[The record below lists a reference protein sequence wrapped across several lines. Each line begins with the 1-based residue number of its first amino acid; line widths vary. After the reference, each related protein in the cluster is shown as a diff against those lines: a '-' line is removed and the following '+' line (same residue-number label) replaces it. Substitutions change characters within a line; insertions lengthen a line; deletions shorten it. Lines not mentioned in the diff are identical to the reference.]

1 MKNQVLITPAKY
13 LRGEITLPGDK
24 SITHRAIIFSSIAEG
39 RSYLKGMQ
47 RGKDCLAT
55 LKCMRGMG
63 VPIREEEKEV
73 IIEGVGLGG
82 LKEPEDVLNCENSGT
97 TMRLLAG
104 LLAGQ
109 RFYSVLSG
117 DEFLRKRPMK
127 RIVKPLREMGAK
139 IEGREKGN
147 FPPLTIVGGE
157 LKGINYSSLIASAQ
171 VKSCLLLAGMYAE
184 GETFVRE
191 PYKSRDHTERMMQ
204 YLGIPVKVKGLEV
217 QIGSKKSRK
226 SRRSFKGKSFYIPG
240 DISAGAFFIGA
251 AVSLPG
257 SRVKLSN
264 VGLNPTRRGFLDVLL
279 KMGAEIKISNFKKIC
294 EEEVGDIEVKGG
306 NNLRGVVV
314 QGEMIPRL
322 IDEIPILTVVSCF
335 AQGDTLIKDAG
346 ELRVKETDR
355 IRAMV
360 SELKKMGADIEER
373 EDGMLISG
381 RNKLKGTLVNSW
393 GDHRIAMALTIA
405 GLRCEGETTVTD
417 TQCIDTSFPEFQ
429 KTLREL
435 EKT

>member
-1 MKNQVLITPAKY
+1 LKNQVLITPAKY

-24 SITHRAIIFSSIAEG
+24 SITHRAIILSSIAEG
-39 RSYLKGMQ
+39 KSELKGVQ

-55 LKCMRGMG
+55 LKCIEQME
-63 VPIREEEKEV
+63 VPAREGEKEV
-73 IIEGVGLGG
+73 IIEGVGLEG
-82 LKEPEDVLNCENSGT
+82 LKEPEDVLNCGNSGT

-117 DEFLRKRPMK
+117 DKFLRKRPMK
-127 RIVKPLREMGAK
+127 RIVDPLREMGAK

-157 LKGINYSSLIASAQ
+157 LKGINYLSPIASAQ
-171 VKSCLLLAGMYAE
+171 VKSCLLLAGLYAK
-184 GETFVRE
+184 GKTFVKE

-204 YLGIPVKVKGLEV
+204 YLGISIRAKGLEV
-217 QIGSKKSRK
+217 QLEGEK

-264 VGLNPTRRGFLDVLL
+264 VGLNPTRKGFLDVLL
-279 KMGAEIKISNFKKIC
+279 KMGAEVKISNFKKIC
-294 EEEVGDIEVKGG
+294 EEEVGDIEVRGG
-306 NNLRGVVV
+306 NNLRGVVI

-355 IRAMV
+355 IRAIV

-373 EDGMLISG
+373 KDGMLIRG
-381 RNKLKGTLVNSW
+381 GNKLRGALVKSW
-393 GDHRIAMALTIA
+393 GDHRIAMALAIA
-405 GLRCEGETTVTD
+405 GLRCEGETTIAD

-429 KTLREL
+429 KTLKEL
-435 EKT
+435 EKV

>member
-24 SITHRAIIFSSIAEG
+24 SITHRAIILSSIAEG
-39 RSYLKGMQ
+39 KSELKGVQ

-55 LKCMRGMG
+55 LKCIEQMG
-63 VPIREEEKEV
+63 VPVREGEKEV
-73 IIEGVGLGG
+73 IIEGVGLEG
-82 LKEPEDVLNCENSGT
+82 LKEPEDVLNCGNSGT

-117 DEFLRKRPMK
+117 DKFLRKRPMK
-127 RIVKPLREMGAK
+127 RIVDPLREMGAK

-157 LKGINYSSLIASAQ
+157 LKGINYLSPIASAQ
-171 VKSCLLLAGMYAE
+171 VKSCLLLAGLYAK
-184 GETFVRE
+184 GKTFVKE

-204 YLGIPVKVKGLEV
+204 YLGISIRTKGLEV
-217 QIGSKKSRK
+217 QLEGEK

-264 VGLNPTRRGFLDVLL
+264 VGLNPTRKGFIDVLL
-279 KMGAEIKISNFKKIC
+279 KMGAEVKISNFKKIC
-294 EEEVGDIEVKGG
+294 EEEVGDIEVRGG
-306 NNLRGVVV
+306 NNLRGVVI

-355 IRAMV
+355 IRAIV

-373 EDGMLISG
+373 KDGMLI
-381 RNKLKGTLVNSW
+381 KGCL
-393 GDHRIAMALTIA
+393 LY
-405 GLRCEGETTVTD
+405 
-417 TQCIDTSFPEFQ
+417 TSPSP
-429 KTLREL
+429 RDS
-435 EKT
+435 

>member
-1 MKNQVLITPAKY
+1 MKNQVLITPAKH

-24 SITHRAIIFSSIAEG
+24 SITHRAIILSSIAEG
-39 RSYLKGMQ
+39 KSYLKGVQ

-55 LKCMRGMG
+55 LKCIEQMG
-63 VPIREEEKEV
+63 VPVREGEKEV
-73 IIEGVGLGG
+73 IIEGVGLEG
-82 LKEPEDVLNCENSGT
+82 LKEPEDVLNCGNSGT

-117 DEFLRKRPMK
+117 DKFLRKRPMK
-127 RIVKPLREMGAK
+127 RIVDPLREMGAK

-157 LKGINYSSLIASAQ
+157 LKGINYLSPIASAQ
-171 VKSCLLLAGMYAE
+171 VKSCLLLAGLYAK
-184 GETFVRE
+184 GKTFVKE

-204 YLGIPVKVKGLEV
+204 YLGISIKVKGLEV
-217 QIGSKKSRK
+217 QIEGKNGE
-226 SRRSFKGKSFYIPG
+226 SFKGKSFYIPG

-264 VGLNPTRRGFLDVLL
+264 VGLNPTRKGFIDVLL
-279 KMGAEIKISNFKKIC
+279 KMGAEVKISNFKKIC
-294 EEEVGDIEVKGG
+294 EEEVGDIEVRGG
-306 NNLRGVVV
+306 NNLRGVVI

-335 AQGDTLIKDAG
+335 AQGDTLIKDAR

-355 IRAMV
+355 IRAIV

-373 EDGMLISG
+373 KDGMLIKG
-381 RNKLKGTLVNSW
+381 GNKLRGALVNSW
-393 GDHRIAMALTIA
+393 GDHRIAMALAIA
-405 GLRCEGETTVTD
+405 GLRCEGETTIAD

-429 KTLREL
+429 KTLREIIV
-435 EKT
+435 

>member
-24 SITHRAIIFSSIAEG
+24 SITHRAIILSSIAEG
-39 RSYLKGMQ
+39 KSYLKGAQ

-55 LKCMRGMG
+55 LKCIEQMG
-63 VPIREEEKEV
+63 VSIKEGEKEV
-73 IIEGVGLGG
+73 IIEGVGLEG
-82 LKEPEDVLNCENSGT
+82 LKEPEDVLNCGNSGT

-117 DEFLRKRPMK
+117 DKFLRKRPMK
-127 RIVKPLREMGAK
+127 RIVDPLREMGAK

-147 FPPLTIVGGE
+147 FAPLTIVGGE
-157 LKGINYSSLIASAQ
+157 LKGINYLSPIASAQ
-171 VKSCLLLAGMYAE
+171 VKSCLLLAGLYAK
-184 GETFVRE
+184 GKTFVKE

-204 YLGIPVKVKGLEV
+204 YLGISIRTKGLEV
-217 QIGSKKSRK
+217 QLEGEK

-264 VGLNPTRRGFLDVLL
+264 VGLNPTRKGFIDVLL
-279 KMGAEIKISNFKKIC
+279 KMGAEVKISNFKKIC
-294 EEEVGDIEVKGG
+294 EEEVGDIEVRGG
-306 NNLRGVVV
+306 NNLRGVVI

-355 IRAMV
+355 IRAIV

-373 EDGMLISG
+373 KDGMLIKG
-381 RNKLKGTLVNSW
+381 GNKLRGALVNSW
-393 GDHRIAMALTIA
+393 GDHRIAMALAIA
-405 GLRCEGETTVTD
+405 GLRCEGETTIAD
-417 TQCIDTSFPEFQ
+417 TQCIDTSFPNFQ
-429 KTLREL
+429 KILREIIV
-435 EKT
+435 

>member
-1 MKNQVLITPAKY
+1 LKNQVLITPAKY

-24 SITHRAIIFSSIAEG
+24 SITHRAIILSSIAEG
-39 RSYLKGMQ
+39 KSELKGVQ

-55 LKCMRGMG
+55 LKCIEQMG
-63 VPIREEEKEV
+63 VPVREGEKEV
-73 IIEGVGLGG
+73 IIEGVGLEG
-82 LKEPEDVLNCENSGT
+82 LKEPEDVLNCGNSGT

-117 DEFLRKRPMK
+117 DKFLRKRPMK
-127 RIVKPLREMGAK
+127 RIVDPLREMGAK

-147 FPPLTIVGGE
+147 FPPLTIAGGE
-157 LKGINYSSLIASAQ
+157 LKGINYLSPIASAQ
-171 VKSCLLLAGMYAE
+171 VKSCLLLAGLYAK
-184 GETFVRE
+184 GKTFVKE

-204 YLGIPVKVKGLEV
+204 YLGISIRTKGLEV
-217 QIGSKKSRK
+217 QLEGEK

-264 VGLNPTRRGFLDVLL
+264 VGLNPTRKGFIDVLL
-279 KMGAEIKISNFKKIC
+279 KMGAEVKISNFKKIC
-294 EEEVGDIEVKGG
+294 EEEVGDIEVRGG
-306 NNLRGVVV
+306 NNLRGVVI

-355 IRAMV
+355 IRAIV

-373 EDGMLISG
+373 KDGMLIKG
-381 RNKLKGTLVNSW
+381 GNKLRGALVNSW
-393 GDHRIAMALTIA
+393 GDHRIAMALAIA
-405 GLRCEGETTVTD
+405 GLRCEGETTIAD
-417 TQCIDTSFPEFQ
+417 TQCIDTSFPNFQ
-429 KTLREL
+429 KILREIIV
-435 EKT
+435 

>member
-24 SITHRAIIFSSIAEG
+24 SITHRAIILSSIAEG
-39 RSYLKGMQ
+39 KSYLKGVQ

-55 LKCMRGMG
+55 LKCIEQMG
-63 VPIREEEKEV
+63 VPVREGEKEV
-73 IIEGVGLGG
+73 IIEGVGLEG
-82 LKEPEDVLNCENSGT
+82 LKEPEDVLNCGNSGT

-117 DEFLRKRPMK
+117 DKFLRKRPMK
-127 RIVKPLREMGAK
+127 RIVDPLREMGAK

-157 LKGINYSSLIASAQ
+157 LKGINYLSPIASAQ
-171 VKSCLLLAGMYAE
+171 VKSCLLLAGLYAK
-184 GETFVRE
+184 GKTFVKE

-204 YLGIPVKVKGLEV
+204 YLGIPVRIKGLEV
-217 QIGSKKSRK
+217 QLEGENGE
-226 SRRSFKGKSFYIPG
+226 SFKGKSFYIPG

-264 VGLNPTRRGFLDVLL
+264 VGLNPTRKGFIDVLL
-279 KMGAEIKISNFKKIC
+279 KMGAEVKISNFKKIC
-294 EEEVGDIEVKGG
+294 EEEVGDIEVRGG
-306 NNLRGVVV
+306 NNLRGVVI

-355 IRAMV
+355 IRAIV

-373 EDGMLISG
+373 KDGMLIKG
-381 RNKLKGTLVNSW
+381 GNKLRGALVNSW
-393 GDHRIAMALTIA
+393 GDHRIAMALAIA
-405 GLRCEGETTVTD
+405 GLRCEGETTIAD

-429 KTLREL
+429 KTLREIIA
-435 EKT
+435 

>member
-24 SITHRAIIFSSIAEG
+24 SITHRAIILSSIAEG
-39 RSYLKGMQ
+39 KSYLKGVQ

-55 LKCMRGMG
+55 LKCIEQMG
-63 VPIREEEKEV
+63 VPVREGEKEV
-73 IIEGVGLGG
+73 IIEGVGLEG
-82 LKEPEDVLNCENSGT
+82 LKEPEDVLNCGNSGT

-117 DEFLRKRPMK
+117 DKFLRKRPMK
-127 RIVKPLREMGAK
+127 RIVDPLREMGAK

-157 LKGINYSSLIASAQ
+157 LKGINYLSPIASAQ
-171 VKSCLLLAGMYAE
+171 VKSCLLLAGLYAK
-184 GETFVRE
+184 GKTFVKE

-204 YLGIPVKVKGLEV
+204 YLGIPVRIKGLEV
-217 QIGSKKSRK
+217 QLEGENGE
-226 SRRSFKGKSFYIPG
+226 SFKGKSFYIPG

-264 VGLNPTRRGFLDVLL
+264 VGLNPTRKGFIDVLL
-279 KMGAEIKISNFKKIC
+279 KMGAEVKISNFKKIC
-294 EEEVGDIEVKGG
+294 EEEVGDIEVRGG
-306 NNLRGVVV
+306 NNLRGVVI

-355 IRAMV
+355 IRAIV

-373 EDGMLISG
+373 KDGMLIKG
-381 RNKLKGTLVNSW
+381 GNKLRGALVNSW
-393 GDHRIAMALTIA
+393 GDHRIAMALAIA
-405 GLRCEGETTVTD
+405 GLRCEGETTIAD
-417 TQCIDTSFPEFQ
+417 TQCIDTSFPNFQ
-429 KTLREL
+429 KILREIIV
-435 EKT
+435 